1 MQAVA
6 ISSQTASG
14 FPPGA
19 VRSCENPAFTYA
31 SCAGMILSIHDA
43 GVGLAD
49 TDELRQALVAQLP
62 RMRRFAW
69 SLTRNHAD
77 AEDLLQSSCER
88 AMLNA
93 DSAPMGDALLPWT
106 FTMMRN
112 LWISETRKRSVR
124 QGAGQVDA
132 QESSELTTSSG
143 PEDAIRSS
151 QLMAQIRAL
160 PEGFSAV
167 LLLVSVEGHSYQEA
181 ADILDIPVG
190 TVMSRMSGARQKLKA
205 AMAEVPA

>member
-1 MQAVA
+1 
-6 ISSQTASG
+6 
-14 FPPGA
+14 
-19 VRSCENPAFTYA
+19 
-31 SCAGMILSIHDA
+31 MIRAKDEA
-43 GVGLAD
+43 GVGVAD
-49 TDELRQALVAQLP
+49 TDRLRQALVAQLP

-93 DSAPMGDALLPWT
+93 GSAPDGDGLLPWT

-112 LWISETRKRSVR
+112 LWISETRKRGVR

-132 QESSELTTSSG
+132 QDTTELKTASG
-143 PEDAIRSS
+143 PEDAVRGS
-151 QLMAQIRAL
+151 QLMEQIRAL

-167 LLLVSVEGHSYQEA
+167 LLLVGVEGHSYQET
-181 ADILDIPVG
+181 ADILGIPVG

-205 AMAEVPA
+205 AMAEEPA